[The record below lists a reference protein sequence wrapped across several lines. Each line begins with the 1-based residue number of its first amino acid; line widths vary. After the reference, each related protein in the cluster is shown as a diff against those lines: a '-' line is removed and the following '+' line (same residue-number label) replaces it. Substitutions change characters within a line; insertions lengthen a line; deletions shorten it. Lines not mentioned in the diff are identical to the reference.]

1 MISINLDFVASS
13 KVDDRKKK
21 YSLDNNA
28 SVSVSL
34 WSCGCCISCI
44 NSSSKRVV
52 RPCWWLGLCRD
63 WWVYPHNYTFS
74 SLPIAFAFTNIG
86 LMSTTSLSTFII
98 TGANREVPD
107 KEVMTPNID
116 KLVSWESR
124 VVPVNW
130 YIRKQ
135 PYIIELLVTNHI
147 YIYYI
152 CF

>member
-1 MISINLDFVASS
+1 
-13 KVDDRKKK
+13 
-21 YSLDNNA
+21 
-28 SVSVSL
+28 
-34 WSCGCCISCI
+34 
-44 NSSSKRVV
+44 
-52 RPCWWLGLCRD
+52 
-63 WWVYPHNYTFS
+63 
-74 SLPIAFAFTNIG
+74 
-86 LMSTTSLSTFII
+86 MSTTSLSTFII

-147 YIYYI
+147 YILYM
-152 CF
+152 FLMA